1 MQRKLFQGTRLQRLY
16 CGLAAVVLITC
27 LPYPATAQR
36 GTGVDVFGGYSYL
49 RTDSTGSATTV
60 GVDAANLQGWEIS
73 ARAGLTPR
81 LGLWASF
88 SGQYGSPTGNVG
100 RVAGAAS
107 GSRWYAFV
115 LGPSYVAK
123 RSDKIEFAIHAAG
136 GVVRTTG
143 GTLQLREPIVQPP
156 PLFGPPVPPI
166 TSVKLGDD
174 TSPAL
179 AVGGSLDVRLTD
191 RLSWRVLHPE
201 LVVTFSPT
209 RHFARLSTGLV
220 FHLSRIR

>member
-1 MQRKLFQGTRLQRLY
+1 MV
-16 CGLAAVVLITC
+16 AC
-27 LPYPATAQR
+27 LPYPAAAQR

-73 ARAGLTPR
+73 ARVGLTPR
-81 LGLWASF
+81 LGLWTSL

-100 RVAGAAS
+100 RVAGTAS
-107 GSRWYAFV
+107 GSRWYAF
-115 LGPSYVAK
+115 LFGPSYVAK
-123 RSDKIEFAIHAAG
+123 QSDNIKFALHAAG
-136 GVVRTTG
+136 GVVRTGG

-166 TSVKLGDD
+166 TSVKLRGD

-191 RLSWRVLHPE
+191 GLSWRVVHPE

-220 FHLSRIR
+220 FHLGRIR

>member
-73 ARAGLTPR
+73 ASAGLTPR

-88 SGQYGSPTGNVG
+88 RGQYGRPPGNVG